1 MRATHAALHFHQIYK
16 SQAAPQADIMLLP
29 LGTGGF
35 CARVPD
41 PVYLRLEDPDL

>member
-29 LGTGGF
+29 LGTGGGELKHF
-35 CARVPD
+35 VHVFRI
-41 PVYLRLEDPDL
+41 LSI